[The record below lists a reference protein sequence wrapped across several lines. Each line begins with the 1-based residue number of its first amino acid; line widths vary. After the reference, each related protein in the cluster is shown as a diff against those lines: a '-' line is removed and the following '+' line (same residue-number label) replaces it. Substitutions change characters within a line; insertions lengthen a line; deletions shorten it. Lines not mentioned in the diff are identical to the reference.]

1 MYSLFDKDEF
11 LKNEVDFNNKNN
23 NQSNKNK
30 VCNTAPLLYNNKV
43 QTNNKKVENIVTAK
57 LYDTIKCLMGNNEVK
72 DIIIV
77 KENSNPR
84 INIFN
89 ENTPYGNLIGARI
102 NDEVE
107 IEKPNGDVEILKII
121 DILRK

>member
-1 MYSLFDKDEF
+1 
-11 LKNEVDFNNKNN
+11 
-23 NQSNKNK
+23 
-30 VCNTAPLLYNNKV
+30 
-43 QTNNKKVENIVTAK
+43 
-57 LYDTIKCLMGNNEVK
+57 MGNNEVK